1 MRKSRPCGR
10 RHSGEVVPGITAALG
25 AAAMLQVSL
34 TEREKARRLQFITA
48 HAHDGKL
55 PGDMD
60 WRALCDPRA
69 STVVYMGVKTLE
81 PLAGLLLANGMD
93 PSTPALLVERATCP
107 DERRILAHWKSRRQ
121 GCEAEPAGPCVIFI
135 GESIAPAFSL
145 PRTQVK
151 LEAESGALAR

>member
-1 MRKSRPCGR
+1 
-10 RHSGEVVPGITAALG
+10 
-25 AAAMLQVSL
+25 MLQVSL

-107 DERRILAHWKSRRQ
+107 DERRIFGTIGNLAAKVA
-121 GCEAEPAGPCVIFI
+121 EAEPAGPCVIFI
-135 GESIAPAFSL
+135 GESFAPAFSL